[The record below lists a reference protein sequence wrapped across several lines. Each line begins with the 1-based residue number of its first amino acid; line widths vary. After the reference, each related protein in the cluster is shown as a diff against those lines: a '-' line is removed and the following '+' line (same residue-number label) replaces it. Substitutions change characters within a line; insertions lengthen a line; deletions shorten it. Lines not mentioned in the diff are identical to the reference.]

1 MSPLMMTPLDKSDL
15 PLSSIPI
22 FMIPILPNKPIALN
36 VASSFSDTF
45 VDDNP
50 DLTLLPN
57 LFRRKNASV
66 FTTPPPSENYL
77 SVFISVLNFFKF

>member
-1 MSPLMMTPLDKSDL
+1 MMTPLDKRDF

-22 FMIPILPNKPIALN
+22 FMIPILPKIPIALN

-50 DLTLLPN
+50 DLTFVPN
-57 LFRRKNASV
+57 LFRRKNARD
-66 FTTPPPSENYL
+66 FIIPPPSDICLN
-77 SVFISVLNFFKF
+77 VFMHCL